1 MLDDERAVVVVVV
14 RLAMP
19 PPGRLANPVG
29 AAVVAGVAVVLGAA
43 VVVLGAAV
51 VLDDGVDEELTVT
64 TPFATGPLT
73 LYPVA
78 VGVPVQRDTYV
89 PAGLLV
95 V

>member
-1 MLDDERAVVVVVV
+1 
-14 RLAMP
+14 MP
-19 PPGRLANPVG
+19 PPGRFANPVG

-43 VVVLGAAV
+43 VVALGAAV
-51 VLDDGVDEELTVT
+51 VLDEEVEAELTVT
-64 TPFATGPLT
+64 TPSVTDPLT

-78 VGVPVQRDTYV
+78 VGVPVHLDTYV